1 MAARLDYATY
11 RMEGFVVEEPHPF
24 PSPWPCFRV
33 AAQKQQHGFVRGASR
48 GGLFHSLLG
57 VGCTLGH
64 CAKLDLSN
72 LSHIFRTRIARCP
85 QRQRVPRNPSRFSTF
100 PSADGCIFP
109 STRPGY
115 WSLVLLSP
123 PCASFVCTPIE
134 SWMAA
139 MRRHIP

>member
-72 LSHIFRTRIARCP
+72 LLIFLGRASLDALNVSVYLGTHPASQRSLLLMGVSFP
-85 QRQRVPRNPSRFSTF
+85 QPDLVTGPWCYFLLLVHLLCVHRLSR
-100 PSADGCIFP
+100 G
-109 STRPGY
+109 
-115 WSLVLLSP
+115 WP
-123 PCASFVCTPIE
+123 PCVQ
-134 SWMAA
+134 
-139 MRRHIP
+139 